1 MVNKASAYIQGLLS
15 KLPTTGPTGLAAPTN
30 TGVTYIRHATRTRK
44 SQPGLKRKG
53 ITFIPPVPPNTHKQ
67 ARKPCNHIGARRF
80 DPIRGATPAPTIDFV
95 RKLEIALG
103 VRLNVREGKIYY
115 KSNGQFIDIIA
126 VKEKLKLMRATLIEE
141 AYQAKALAS

>member
-1 MVNKASAYIQGLLS
+1 VVNKASAYIQGLLS

-95 RKLEIALG
+95 RKLEIAMG
-103 VRLNVREGKIYY
+103 QRFDVREGKIYY
-115 KSNGQFIDIIA
+115 KSTGKFINLTA
-126 VKEKLKLMRATLIEE
+126 VKAELKERRQALIEE